1 MLFNAYLFYFVAEV
15 DDKAQ
20 QELAKENS
28 KKMGYVLAVGE
39 NISNQLGL
47 GFDICDRKK
56 PQLVKGLPNNVIQV
70 ASGGMHSACLT
81 ADGDVCLIEI
91 LIFII

>member
-1 MLFNAYLFYFVAEV
+1 MDEV
-15 DDKAQ
+15 STQHEEAG
-20 QELAKENS
+20 KEES
-28 KKMGYVLAVGE
+28 KKVGYVLAVGE

-47 GFDICDRKK
+47 GLDICDRKK

-81 ADGDVCLIEI
+81 ADGIVCFLEI
-91 LIFII
+91 SWMRKL